1 MEVIKQDI
9 TKDNINSDSLIED
22 VVTQSVKVT
31 KRIKE
36 HSKIYVAGTMGQED
50 PEVYYTR
57 ENSAKRILFSG
68 EDIVEVPLPVG
79 TRVIYPRKPFYGLGD
94 VPGAIRY
101 AMLNPEK
108 MEPLPQL
115 LRAGMK
121 VTIAID
127 DISLPLPVMQRPD
140 LRQTML
146 EVCLEFIDEA
156 GVDDVHI
163 IIATAFHRRM
173 MPAEI
178 KRTIGLPI
186 YNRFES
192 QGRLYNHDG
201 EDKSKMKWMGHTE
214 AGEVVEINKRAAE
227 SDLLIYLNINFVPMN
242 GGNKSVSTGLAGYR
256 SLREHHDPEVI
267 AACNSYMDP
276 SHSASVCPIH
286 FIFDLSSP
294 SWL

>member
-173 MPAEI
+173 MP
-178 KRTIGLPI
+178 
-186 YNRFES
+186 
-192 QGRLYNHDG
+192 
-201 EDKSKMKWMGHTE
+201 
-214 AGEVVEINKRAAE
+214 
-227 SDLLIYLNINFVPMN
+227 
-242 GGNKSVSTGLAGYR
+242 
-256 SLREHHDPEVI
+256 
-267 AACNSYMDP
+267 C
-276 SHSASVCPIH
+276 
-286 FIFDLSSP
+286 
-294 SWL
+294 